1 MWKGWLQVWIPD
13 CGQPQFH
20 LHKCP
25 FCCCNLMCLWMLG
38 LLFKPLLHP
47 TCSSSEWMLH
57 TVHLSSSK
65 VSKVLFFSICLRWL
79 ELAGRSSRDPCQILM
94 SSVLAFDP
102 LSPLF
107 PGWLLSNS
115 ITFSL
120 RQQEIVCSY
129 SWYPSVKANVQS
141 SAQVPVPSE
150 KSSCCSCL
158 SRCLLSLPLTVNCV
172 TCAWCFVSS
181 ATDIWCT
188 ASVVLQRTSFQKLRA
203 IIFHEVFMK

>member
-1 MWKGWLQVWIPD
+1 MGEGAEKQEQPLVCGLMIYSPNLKNVPTLRQENWNQFSDVNVFMLGCAMCVKLRMWKWWLQVWVPK
-13 CGQPQFH
+13 CGKPHFCS
-20 LHKCP
+20 HKCA
-25 FCCCNLMCLWMLG
+25 FCCCNLICLWALS

-47 TCSSSEWMLH
+47 TCSYSKWMLH
-57 TVHLSSSK
+57 TVHFNSSK
-65 VSKVLFFSICLRWL
+65 VSKVLFFSICSRWL

-129 SWYPSVKANVQS
+129 SRYPSVKANVQS
-141 SAQVPVPSE
+141 SAQVPVPSQ
-150 KSSCCSCL
+150 K
-158 SRCLLSLPLTVNCV
+158 TV
-172 TCAWCFVSS
+172 A
-181 ATDIWCT
+181 AL
-188 ASVVLQRTSFQKLRA
+188 A
-203 IIFHEVFMK
+203 